1 MTMVVD
7 SCSQGMLII
16 KDLVNVLEID
26 NIDIF
31 VVVKTLNFQSRLK
44 SKLFNGLTVSN
55 PYDKKF
61 WINLPR

>member
-1 MTMVVD
+1 MVVD

-31 VVVKTLNFQSRLK
+31 VVVKTLNFQS
-44 SKLFNGLTVSN
+44 
-55 PYDKKF
+55 
-61 WINLPR
+61 